1 MCGVLHAL
9 RDFTKEDRVFYP
21 KRRLVAMLKVL
32 ADAPLTQDID
42 RYTIQRSMSP
52 KTFAG
57 FRLEPEMLE
66 GLRAIKERT
75 GIPIAEQVRRAV
87 LRWLEEQKAVEGK
100 ADRKR
105 VGAHKRS

>member
-1 MCGVLHAL
+1 
-9 RDFTKEDRVFYP
+9 
-21 KRRLVAMLKVL
+21 
-32 ADAPLTQDID
+32 LTSDID
-42 RYTIQRSMSP
+42 RYTLIPDSMSP

-87 LRWLEEQKAVEGK
+87 LRWLEEQGAVEKK
-100 ADRKR
+100 AERKR
-105 VGAHKRS
+105 AATRKRS